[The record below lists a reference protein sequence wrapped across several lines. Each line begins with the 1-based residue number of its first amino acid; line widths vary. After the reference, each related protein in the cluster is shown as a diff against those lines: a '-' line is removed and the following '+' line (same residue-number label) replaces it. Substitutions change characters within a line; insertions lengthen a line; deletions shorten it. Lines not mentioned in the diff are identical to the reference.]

1 MTARYYYSNE
11 DDRIMSLEEV
21 RECYE
26 ISRRDGDGF
35 LTDSFDR
42 YLEGCMSRNNGD
54 LTPLDTYAARLSR
67 DLSRTDDSD
76 YAAFLAAQLDE
87 CKKLM
92 EV

>member
-11 DDRIMSLEEV
+11 NDRIMSLDEI

-42 YLEGCMSRNNGD
+42 YIEGCMSRNNGD
-54 LTPLDTYAARLSR
+54 LTQLDTYAARLSR
-67 DLSRTDDSD
+67 DLSRTDDPD
-76 YAAFLAAQLDE
+76 YAAFLSARLDE
-87 CKKLM
+87 CRKLM